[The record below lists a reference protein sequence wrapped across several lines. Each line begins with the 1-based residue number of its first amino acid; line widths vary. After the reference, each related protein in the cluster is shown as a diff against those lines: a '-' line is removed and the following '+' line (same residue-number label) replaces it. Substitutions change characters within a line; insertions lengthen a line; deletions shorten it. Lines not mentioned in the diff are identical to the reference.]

1 MEFINCKSI
10 AQKWKDKIKATG
22 VKARLYVIQVG
33 DDPASSTYIK
43 GKVKDANEVGFECVH
58 IHIQAITRDQVYHDV
73 CVKLEELK
81 YKPEADGVILQLPLP
96 FGLSMNDFTDHMSD
110 NKDVDG
116 FLKTSP
122 FAPCTPD
129 GIIQMLY
136 EIDIFPAGA
145 LCVIA
150 GRSNIVGK
158 PMAELMINENSTVS
172 LCHSYTDRSMLEQ
185 LAKKADI
192 FVSAVGKPN
201 FISSSLFKKG
211 AVVIDVG
218 INRTENGLCGDIF
231 IDRPNT
237 KNILI
242 TPVPGGVGL
251 LTRAMLMRHVL
262 TAYQKYHIWRQT
274 R

>member
-1 MEFINCKSI
+1 MEYIDCKSI
-10 AQKWKDKIKATG
+10 AQKWKDEIKAHG
-22 VKARLYVIQVG
+22 IKAKFYVLQVG
-33 DDPASSTYIK
+33 DDPASTAYIN
-43 GKVKDANEVGFECVH
+43 GKIKDAQEVRFECIH
-58 IHIQAITRDQVYHDV
+58 IHIPATTREQVYHEV
-73 CVKLEELK
+73 SMKLEELK
-81 YKPEADGVILQLPLP
+81 YSMEADGVILQLPLP
-96 FGLSMNDFTDHMSD
+96 FGLTMDDFKDHMNPD
-110 NKDVDG
+110 KDVDG
-116 FLKTSP
+116 FLTDSP

-129 GIIQMLY
+129 GIMQMLN
-136 EIDIFPAGA
+136 EIGVSTEGA

-158 PMAELMINENSTVS
+158 PMARLMTDANATVC
-172 LCHSYTDRSMLEQ
+172 LCHSFTDRKQLEE

-201 FISSSLFKKG
+201 FISSNLFKKG

-231 IDRPNT
+231 IDKTNT

-251 LTRAMLMRHVL
+251 LTRATLMQHILR
-262 TAYQKYHIWRQT
+262 AYEKYHIWRAI
-274 R
+274 

>member
-1 MEFINCKSI
+1 MEYIDCKSI
-10 AQKWKDKIKATG
+10 AQKWKDEIKAHG
-22 VKARLYVIQVG
+22 IKAKFYVLQVG
-33 DDPASSTYIK
+33 DDPASTAYIN
-43 GKVKDANEVGFECVH
+43 GKIKDAQEVGFECVH
-58 IHIQAITRDQVYHDV
+58 IHIPATTREQVYHEV
-73 CVKLEELK
+73 SIKLEELK
-81 YKPEADGVILQLPLP
+81 YSMEADGVILQLPLP
-96 FGLSMNDFTDHMSD
+96 FGLTMDDFKDHMNPD
-110 NKDVDG
+110 KDVDG
-116 FLKTSP
+116 FLTDSP

-129 GIIQMLY
+129 GIMQMLN
-136 EIDIFPAGA
+136 EIGVSTEEA

-158 PMAELMINENSTVS
+158 PMARLMTDANATVC
-172 LCHSYTDRSMLEQ
+172 LCHSFTDRKQLEE

-201 FISSSLFKKG
+201 FISSNLFKKG

-231 IDRPNT
+231 IDKTNT

-251 LTRAMLMRHVL
+251 LTRAMLMQHILR
-262 TAYQKYHIWRQT
+262 AYEKYHIWRAI
-274 R
+274 